1 MRLRLRPP
9 CAGSAAKFK
18 TGGMRK
24 GLSQGSWL
32 QRGALALVAFALA
45 YALLLRGLAAPL
57 PNLPGSLEA
66 ALADPHYLCLTETG
80 GEGRPDHQST
90 NCGECCLGL
99 TRLDAPPPPAAPILT
114 PWPRLVWRPAA
125 TLLSARRVGPPDEA
139 WTLARSQRGPPESR
153 TPTTFA

>member
-9 CAGSAAKFK
+9 CAAPVAKFK
-18 TGGMRK
+18 TDNMRK

-66 ALADPHYLCLTETG
+66 ALADPHYLCLTENG
-80 GEGRPDHQST
+80 GEGQPAQHST

-99 TRLDAPPPPAAPILT
+99 TRLDAPPPPAAPVIA

-125 TLLSARRVGPPDEA
+125 PLVFARLAGPPDEA
-139 WTLARSQRGPPESR
+139 WTLAHSQRGPPESR